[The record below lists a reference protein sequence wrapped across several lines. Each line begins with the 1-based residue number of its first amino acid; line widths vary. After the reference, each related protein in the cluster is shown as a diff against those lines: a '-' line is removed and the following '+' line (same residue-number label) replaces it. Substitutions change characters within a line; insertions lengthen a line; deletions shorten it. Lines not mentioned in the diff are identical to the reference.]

1 MPSTKK
7 LRKLDERYEI
17 LRAQLSKIGL
27 IQVGTITRRMDRR
40 RSESAPGG
48 WVERGP
54 YYQWTWKERGKTRT
68 RNLSAARARA
78 WGKAIQNQR
87 KLEKI
92 LLEMREISLK
102 ILEETVPSDQK
113 RKTGKQR
120 EK

>member
-1 MPSTKK
+1 MPSTNKQQK
-7 LRKLDERYEI
+7 LQARFEK
-17 LRAQLSKIGL
+17 LRAQLSKAGL

-40 RSESAPGG
+40 RSDSAPGG

-54 YYQWTWKERGKTRT
+54 YYQWTWKEKGKTRT

-92 LLEMREISLK
+92 LLAMRELSLK

-113 RKTGKQR
+113 RKTGTQR
-120 EK
+120 GK